1 MTPAAPFAPAG
12 VTISFF
18 IPGIRSMRAGIGPR
32 GRSVHARATN
42 HPPTPPVTLKLD
54 IVQLDGRDGDTHDNL
69 QRAIHDHR
77 RDQRVHVAG
86 ARIERADGRRE
97 LPIP

>member
-1 MTPAAPFAPAG
+1 M
-12 VTISFF
+12 
-18 IPGIRSMRAGIGPR
+18 
-32 GRSVHARATN
+32 
-42 HPPTPPVTLKLD
+42 TLKLD